1 MRLLRV
7 WLLVLLAILL
17 PMRGAIAAASPCEG
31 LAHHAP
37 AQRMHT
43 HHHMHAA
50 VEPDAAS
57 AADHGA
63 AHHDDAGIDKCN
75 LCASC
80 CSATPMPM
88 TFSPTVAA
96 LGDHVAT
103 FPLLQA
109 AAPTFL
115 SEGQER
121 PPRSI

>member
-1 MRLLRV
+1 M
-7 WLLVLLAILL
+7 AILL
-17 PMRGAIAAASPCEG
+17 PARGAIAAASPCEG
-31 LAHHAP
+31 LAHQAP

-43 HHHMHAA
+43 HHPMHAA

-57 AADHGA
+57 ETGHGA
-63 AHHDDAGIDKCN
+63 AHHDHAGVDKCN

-80 CSATPMPM
+80 CSATPMLM

-96 LGDHVAT
+96 LGDQVAT

-109 AAPTFL
+109 SAPTFL
-115 SEGQER
+115 SEGLER